1 MLTLVP
7 TPIGNIEDITFR
19 ALRALK
25 QAHIILCEDT
35 RVTKK
40 LLTLLSD
47 RFGETFQAKLLSF
60 HEHNQ
65 DAFLQKIDPAFFD
78 QNIVYVSDA
87 GMPGISD
94 PGTSLVR
101 YAQAQGIQYE
111 VLPGS
116 SAFVTAYVASGF
128 EEKEFCFFAFLPHKG
143 KAREEKLRDVLQSS
157 KNAILYESP
166 HRLVKLLEQIASID
180 PDRELFLAKEL
191 TKKYETFFKGSAKE
205 LSEKLSCESIKGEWV
220 VVIQG
225 SQQKSSA
232 LSLEI
237 NDIMAL
243 PLPKKEKA
251 KLLSKISDK
260 SIKEWYSIL
269 NNS

>member
-25 QAHIILCEDT
+25 QANIILCEDT

-47 RFGETFQAKLLSF
+47 RFSETFQAKLISF

-65 DAFLQKIDPAFFD
+65 YLFLQKIDPNFFD
-78 QNIVYVSDA
+78 QNVAYVSDA

-94 PGTSLVR
+94 PGTALVR
-101 YAQAQGIQYE
+101 YAQEYGIDYE
-111 VLPGS
+111 VLPGPT
-116 SAFVTAYVASGF
+116 AFVTAYVASGF

-143 KAREEKLRDVLQSS
+143 KAREEKIRQLLASPNNSV
-157 KNAILYESP
+157 LYESP
-166 HRLVKLLEQIASID
+166 HRLVKLLEQIASAD

-205 LSEKLSCESIKGEWV
+205 LSEKLSKETIKGEWV

-225 SQQKSSA
+225 SQQKDST
-232 LSLEI
+232 LSLDIE
-237 NDIMAL
+237 DIMVL